1 MNRQQRRQAAKSTPA
16 YRRGM
21 GAEALIREMSKN
33 GITPDQYDAWGQKQ
47 YEKGWHEGFTAA
59 GEEITKCLY
68 AVACLTLKE
77 QFGFGGQ
84 RCMRFLRA
92 LDERYLTSLHSSEE
106 IEAVYREMG
115 LTIDFHEPLD
125 RVREVEQ

>member
-1 MNRQQRRQAAKSTPA
+1 MNRQQRRQAAKQTPA

-33 GITPDQYDAWGQKQ
+33 GITPDQYDRWGEKQ
-47 YEKGWHEGFTAA
+47 YEKGWHDGFTAA

-77 QFGFGGQ
+77 AVRIRRSEVYAVPAGVGRKVFNQSAQFGRDRGGISGDG
-84 RCMRFLRA
+84 
-92 LDERYLTSLHSSEE
+92 LDY
-106 IEAVYREMG
+106 
-115 LTIDFHEPLD
+115 
-125 RVREVEQ
+125 